1 MPKFSV
7 AIKFSRA
14 LLLIPAIAL
23 VVAGCGGSSSGT
35 GTSGKTYRIALSMS
49 YTNNEWETE
58 QRNGFLAEA
67 LTPPYNTRVKTDVF
81 VAGADPQTQI
91 SQIQQMIAQGYN
103 AILTFPS
110 DPNALTGVIRQA
122 CAAKVV
128 IIAYS
133 SDLPL
138 VCPYAYSINT
148 DETSYGAAMAEWLA
162 KAINYQGDIVMS
174 TGIAGTTAGTLRS
187 QGAKAVFAKYPNIHI
202 VGQFAGNWDN
212 AVTQQGMAQ
221 QLAAHPNIAGVYT
234 EAGPGVVNALIAAH
248 HKLIPVTGEAQNGLR
263 QQLTDSSLTG
273 QGLTGMTTG
282 NPPFIA
288 AYAMKLAV
296 AILDGQKFSQKNVV
310 PLPVS
315 DYTQMKACP
324 TFDPS
329 TPQPGG
335 CNVFPSSM
343 VDAEFFSDFYDAKLV
358 PELCVAAVQ
367 KGTPC
372 TGQTAKPPLSQA
384 EYDAAF
390 PAGSTSAA

>member
-1 MPKFSV
+1 MPKFLAPKFLQ
-7 AIKFSRA
+7 AIV
-14 LLLIPAIAL
+14 LIPALAL
-23 VVAGCGGSSSGT
+23 VIAGCSSPNSGN
-35 GTSGKTYRIALSMS
+35 GTSSGKTYRIALSMS
-49 YTNNEWETE
+49 FTNNEWETE

-67 LTPPYNTRVKTDVF
+67 QTPPYNTRVKTDVF
-81 VAGADPQTQI
+81 VAGADVQTQI

-110 DPNALTGVIRQA
+110 DPNALTGVIHQA

-138 VCPYAYSINT
+138 VCPDAYSINT
-148 DETSYGAAMAEWLA
+148 DETAYGAAMANFLA
-162 KAINYQGDIVMS
+162 KAINYQGNIIMS

-187 QGAKAVFAKYPNIHI
+187 QGAQAVFAKYPNIHI
-202 VGQFAGNWDN
+202 VGQFSGMWDN

-221 QLAAHPNIAGVYT
+221 QLAAHPDIAGVYS
-234 EAGPGVVNALIAAH
+234 EAGPGVVDALVAAH
-248 HKLIPVTGEAQNGLR
+248 HKLVPVTGEAENGLR
-263 QQLTDSSLTG
+263 QELTDQSLLS

-288 AYAMKLAV
+288 AYALKMAV

-315 DYTQMKACP
+315 DYSQLKACP
-324 TFDPS
+324 AFDPA
-329 TPQPGG
+329 TPQPAG

-343 VDAEFFSDFYDAKLV
+343 VDAEFFSDFYDARLV

-372 TGQTAKPPLSQA
+372 TGQTAKPPLTQA
-384 EYDAAF
+384 EWNAAF
-390 PAGSTSAA
+390 PSGATSNA